1 MTDTKRVGK
10 RWTIP
15 ECLQLQREYELM
27 KLPLFTIAS
36 RHQRTVNA
44 IMHKLDS
51 EGFADYNTVYMEYY
65 NCFPTTSDNSD
76 TSEQNADYF
85 VDVDEDEDDTVE
97 LYSDDELNS
106 PSNLREQMVRL
117 EKQVAALT
125 DLLIQQS
132 KQFKQTNSA
141 ALNY

>member
-1 MTDTKRVGK
+1 MSDIKRVGK
-10 RWTIP
+10 RWTIS
-15 ECLQLQREYELM
+15 ECLQLQREYELL

-44 IMHKLDS
+44 IMYKLDS
-51 EGFADYNTVYMEYY
+51 EGFADYNTLYMEYY
-65 NCFPTTSDNSD
+65 NCVPTSSSV

-85 VDVDEDEDDTVE
+85 VDLDEDDDDTGE
-97 LYSDDELNS
+97 LYSDDEMNS
-106 PSNLREQMVRL
+106 PSNLRQQMMRL
-117 EKQVAALT
+117 EAQLVALT

-141 ALNY
+141 TLNY

>member
-1 MTDTKRVGK
+1 MSDIKRVGK
-10 RWTIP
+10 RWTIS
-15 ECLQLQREYELM
+15 ECLQLQREYELL

-44 IMHKLDS
+44 IMYKLDS
-51 EGFADYNTVYMEYY
+51 EGFADYNTLYMEYY
-65 NCFPTTSDNSD
+65 NCVPTSSSV

-85 VDVDEDEDDTVE
+85 VDDESIEE
-97 LYSDDELNS
+97 LYSDDEMNS
-106 PSNLREQMVRL
+106 PSNLRQQMMRL
-117 EKQVAALT
+117 EAQLVALT

-141 ALNY
+141 TLNY

>member
-1 MTDTKRVGK
+1 MSDIKRVGK
-10 RWTIP
+10 RWTIS
-15 ECLQLQREYELM
+15 ECLQLQREYELL

-44 IMHKLDS
+44 IMYKLDS
-51 EGFADYNTVYMEYY
+51 EGFADYNTLYMEYY
-65 NCFPTTSDNSD
+65 NCVPTSSSV

-85 VDVDEDEDDTVE
+85 VDDESSEE
-97 LYSDDELNS
+97 LYSDDEMNS
-106 PSNLREQMVRL
+106 PSNLRQQMMRL
-117 EKQVAALT
+117 EAQLVALT

-141 ALNY
+141 TLNY

>member
-1 MTDTKRVGK
+1 MSDIKRVGK
-10 RWTIP
+10 RWTIS
-15 ECLQLQREYELM
+15 ECLQLQREYELL

-44 IMHKLDS
+44 IMYKLDS
-51 EGFADYNTVYMEYY
+51 EGFADYNTLYMEYY
-65 NCFPTTSDNSD
+65 NCVPTSSSV

-85 VDVDEDEDDTVE
+85 VDDESSEE

-106 PSNLREQMVRL
+106 PSNLRQQMMRL
-117 EKQVAALT
+117 EAQLVALT

-141 ALNY
+141 SLNY